1 MSKKNT
7 FILLFFPIFFSL
19 PLQAQ
24 TPDLEALEFLTE
36 LGEDGTSGSNRDDDK
51 TGGYKSFVQN
61 EYEGIVKQLKES
73 ANTYQKAGRPELA
86 EKEILE
92 LEVIKKYLPEIYSEE
107 QTLDLVKKVIAQ
119 TAANNLSEMGKVMSI
134 VMQQSNGKVDGG
146 IANRLVK
153 ELLK

>member
-1 MSKKNT
+1 MSYTEQIKQDMYIAMKSGDKVKTN
-7 FILLFFPIFFSL
+7 ILRTLLASLKQKQIEKQESINEDEYFSVVK
-19 PLQAQ
+19 
-24 TPDLEALEFLTE
+24 
-36 LGEDGTSGSNRDDDK
+36 R
-51 TGGYKSFVQN
+51 
-61 EYEGIVKQLKES
+61 IVKQLRES
-73 ANTYQKAGRPELA
+73 ADAYQKAGRLELA

-119 TAANNLSEMGKVMSI
+119 TAANDLSEMGKVMSI

>member
-1 MSKKNT
+1 MSYTEQIKQDMYIAMKSGDKVKTN
-7 FILLFFPIFFSL
+7 ILRTLLASL
-19 PLQAQ
+19 KQKQ
-24 TPDLEALEFLTE
+24 IEKQDSINK
-36 LGEDGTSGSNRDDDK
+36 D
-51 TGGYKSFVQN
+51 
-61 EYEGIVKQLKES
+61 EYFGVIKRIVKQLKES
-73 ANTYQKAGRPELA
+73 ADTYQKAGRPELA

-119 TAANNLSEMGKVMSI
+119 TLANDLSEMGKVMSI